1 MLQSQQQ
8 RHRLLLAFAA
18 SNFQDNF
25 SCPWAWGGAGSPALL
40 RLFWHMSMCT
50 SLLLCSDGHETAAWN
65 GSKDEWK
72 ERKERPRR
80 PSTLFPSRSVL
91 ATDRIMQRSPSRWLY
106 INISMCRGSSQVKRF
121 VAILPVSFASRIIN
135 NRVVKFP
142 FPQNWA
148 VRTTHRIHRTYCQ
161 MQHLFSRS

>member
-106 INISMCRGSSQVKRF
+106 INISMCRGSSQVKSRRYRF
-121 VAILPVSFASRIIN
+121 PYESSK
-135 NRVVKFP
+135 NRVVRFP
-142 FPQNWA
+142 LPHEL
-148 VRTTHRIHRTYCQ
+148 RGSHDT
-161 MQHLFSRS
+161 